1 MFVSLKGIINIW
13 SSTTTI
19 TVGERCTH
27 DDEGFSSLQLCCI
40 CGAWK
45 VGERPIQCCK
55 YSCHRLATD
64 VYQEAWWS
72 YANEGWN
79 SLTDMSN
86 QIWCIHVGSWWP
98 LTRQPWMLWYVY
110 LLQDLGGWVSKCQNS
125 SGTSNPPPSPA
136 LPCHGTCIWDMY
148 IQLSHSSVGEQIFEM
163 RCLCI
168 N

>member
-19 TVGERCTH
+19 TVSERCTH

-86 QIWCIHVGSWWP
+86 QIWCIHVGSLSQGNLECCGMSTFYRIWAAEFP
-98 LTRQPWMLWYVY
+98 NVKIPQVRLT
-110 LLQDLGGWVSKCQNS
+110 
-125 SGTSNPPPSPA
+125 PPP
-136 LPCHGTCIWDMY
+136 LPCPPVSWDMY